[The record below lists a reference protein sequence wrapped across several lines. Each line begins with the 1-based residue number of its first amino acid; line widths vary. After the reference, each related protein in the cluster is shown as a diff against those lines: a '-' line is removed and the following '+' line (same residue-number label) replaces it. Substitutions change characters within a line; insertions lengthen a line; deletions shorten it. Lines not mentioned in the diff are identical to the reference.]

1 MLDSLVF
8 LLLSVLV
15 GKFSQA
21 HSFNSF
27 PFLLTECKNIALS
40 DLIYCLFV
48 FVISTISDSFFELSI
63 VVPLVSSFK
72 MQVIME
78 VLTG

>member
-1 MLDSLVF
+1 M
-8 LLLSVLV
+8 
-15 GKFSQA
+15 Q
-21 HSFNSF
+21 
-27 PFLLTECKNIALS
+27 NIALS
-40 DLIYCLFV
+40 DLIYGWFV

-63 VVPLVSSFK
+63 VVPLGSSFK